1 MFTLTPAQDGYD
13 RRTLMIEEVGKND
26 LSRWSLKLTTRDIP
40 GALLKSTYKAVDIA
54 ILPESEIDVEGKNIF
69 LIPVEVRTIIR
80 GENTSRL
87 FICHTDQ
94 KTTSSQLITVSPE
107 LVLDCYVTIDNDH
120 VMDYVDNPYLKI
132 EFSFS
137 NEEAGFSNENEDN
150 RAAIRFLSSGQLA
163 SEPLPM
169 LHTSVNEN
177 ANGGLDIPI
186 GKSSVGQTQENRE
199 EVLTP

>member
-40 GALLKSTYKAVDIA
+40 GAFEQSTYKAVDIA
-54 ILPESEIDVEGKNIF
+54 ILPESKIDVEGKNIF

-87 FICHTDQ
+87 FICHMDQ

-150 RAAIRFLSSGQLA
+150 HAAIRLLSSGQLT